1 MKKIKLLVVTPY
13 FTPHLGGM
21 EKHVFTICK
30 GLMKEYNYEIIVITS
45 NHESKEYKEEKLE
58 GMKIYRF
65 PYQFKVSNTPISFKW
80 KRQIKEIIEKEKPD
94 IINGRGPVPLI
105 ADIACRIAHKKGI
118 PFVLGWHFP
127 SMRKGQLI
135 QDIIISIYENTLFQ
149 KTLRQSDKIICSS
162 QFVKDT
168 LLKEYS
174 KKTTVITQGINN
186 KIFLPLKNIKPKD
199 NSLLFVGNFETKVKG
214 LSYLLKSIKFV
225 KESFKN
231 VKLSIVGTGDLS
243 YYKRI
248 CRKLNIS
255 YNIIFKGKLEGINL
269 AKEYQSSQ
277 IFISPSTAENL
288 PSTILEA
295 MFCKVPVI
303 STNIGDI
310 PNWIKSGENGLLV
323 HPKNSQALAYALIR
337 LLNNPRLAKR
347 IGREGYLSI
356 KDSFYWRDRIK
367 KTNEIFNSLLKK

>member
-248 CRKLNIS
+248 CRKYG
-255 YNIIFKGKLEGINL
+255 YN
-269 AKEYQSSQ
+269 
-277 IFISPSTAENL
+277 
-288 PSTILEA
+288 
-295 MFCKVPVI
+295 C
-303 STNIGDI
+303 
-310 PNWIKSGENGLLV
+310 
-323 HPKNSQALAYALIR
+323 
-337 LLNNPRLAKR
+337 
-347 IGREGYLSI
+347 
-356 KDSFYWRDRIK
+356 
-367 KTNEIFNSLLKK
+367 